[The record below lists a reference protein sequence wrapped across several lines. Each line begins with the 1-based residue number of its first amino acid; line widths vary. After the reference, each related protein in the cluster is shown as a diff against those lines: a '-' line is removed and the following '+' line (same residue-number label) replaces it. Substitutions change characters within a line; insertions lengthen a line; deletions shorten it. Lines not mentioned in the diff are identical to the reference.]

1 MKFALNILK
10 EKAKRPSLIVN
21 YFSLIRVGKESK
33 WCKTPFLY
41 LLYEKDLLNLF
52 S

>member
-10 EKAKRPSLIVN
+10 EKTKRPSLIVN
-21 YFSLIRVGKESK
+21 YIVGKESK

-41 LLYEKDLLNLF
+41 LLYEKNLFNLF

>member
-10 EKAKRPSLIVN
+10 ERTKTPSLIVN
-21 YFSLIRVGKESK
+21 YFSLIIVGKESK
-33 WCKTPFLY
+33 WCKAPFLY
-41 LLYEKDLLNLF
+41 LLYEKNLFNLF

>member
-1 MKFALNILK
+1 MKFALNTLK
-10 EKAKRPSLIVN
+10 EKTKRPSLIVN

-41 LLYEKDLLNLF
+41 LLYEKNLFNLF